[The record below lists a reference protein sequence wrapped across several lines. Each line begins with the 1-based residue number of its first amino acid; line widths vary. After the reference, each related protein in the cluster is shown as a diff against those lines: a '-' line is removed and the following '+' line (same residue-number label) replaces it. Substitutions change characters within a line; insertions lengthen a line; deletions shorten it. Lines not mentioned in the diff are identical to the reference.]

1 MKQASSDSQ
10 QQGTAQPMHSQ
21 PSLGQQ
27 VSRQCS
33 LPVTSDILLEHQA
46 SYQDSVPVST
56 GGQPKRI
63 HPALPVAHASIL
75 SQQLRYQDSLPLSH
89 AASLMQPDAAGL
101 LARPLEPVEV
111 TDDMQLLSGYTVS
124 SRHPVN
130 PVSVRLEALRS
141 LGSMPPGT
149 ILLPANHS
157 LPPGS
162 ILLSAMCK
170 PSSQQGLLAEARL
183 RHKDTP
189 DQCTVKAESA
199 SAQEEQI
206 RTAVGE
212 GLVTHR
218 QLSTCSF
225 SNQPAAEPSMPDQ
238 AITKQSSRGWSK
250 SAVEGMDAGAQ
261 PEGLG
266 SEAGLASLSASEKPS
281 MQGVQLVTTPSDKI
295 QHMLSIRQTMQSS
308 VAALLWTC
316 AKGCFMKLC
325 SLCAVPGMQCSCCRV
340 CVVHLLTH
348 MPPFMRHAQQ
358 QSLKHWRQTCWS

>member
-1 MKQASSDSQ
+1 MQMSGDVKQASSNSQ

-27 VSRQCS
+27 LSRQCS
-33 LPVTSDILLEHQA
+33 LPVTSDTLLEHQA
-46 SYQDSVPVST
+46 SYQDSVPVTT

-63 HPALPVAHASIL
+63 HPTVSATALPVAHASIL
-75 SQQLRYQDSLPLSH
+75 SQQLCHQDSLPLSH

-124 SRHPVN
+124 SRHPVHPN
-130 PVSVRLEALRS
+130 SVRPEALRS
-141 LGSMPPGT
+141 LGSMPLGT

-162 ILLSAMCK
+162 ILLSTMCK
-170 PSSQQGLLAEARL
+170 PSSQQGLLAKARL

-212 GLVTHR
+212 GSVTHR
-218 QLSTCSF
+218 QLSTCSL

-250 SAVEGMDAGAQ
+250 SAVEGLDAGAQ
-261 PEGLG
+261 TEGLG
-266 SEAGLASLSASEKPS
+266 SEAGLASLSASEGPS
-281 MQGVQLVTTPSDKI
+281 MQGVQLVTTPSDKSSTCC
-295 QHMLSIRQTMQSS
+295 LSDRQCS
-308 VAALLWTC
+308 LLWQ
-316 AKGCFMKLC
+316 LC
-325 SLCAVPGMQCSCCRV
+325 CGHVQKAV
-340 CVVHLLTH
+340 L
-348 MPPFMRHAQQ
+348 
-358 QSLKHWRQTCWS
+358 